1 MAYYKM
7 KEQLSVMS
15 ATVNQLTME
24 KSRLLEEKDQVS
36 SKFGRMNKLEE
47 AEREN
52 SYSLLKE
59 KYDKLLEDLKNMK
72 IENKTLQNK
81 MLILET
87 EGGAARADNSRIQ
100 EIINEKNMLQNKL
113 DDLLQLPFFKREA
126 GKSTYQENQ
135 TLRQQI
141 KEKESEYKNVGDKIK
156 ALETENGKL
165 KDDLKILSAERDNL
179 KSMNNSFKNR
189 LMDGPGMNMQEMMNN
204 LLQIDPNEFRRTM
217 HDLEFDG

>member
-59 KYDKLLEDLKNMK
+59 KFDKLLEDLKNMK

-126 GKSTYQENQ
+126 GKSTY
-135 TLRQQI
+135 
-141 KEKESEYKNVGDKIK
+141 
-156 ALETENGKL
+156 
-165 KDDLKILSAERDNL
+165 
-179 KSMNNSFKNR
+179 
-189 LMDGPGMNMQEMMNN
+189 
-204 LLQIDPNEFRRTM
+204 
-217 HDLEFDG
+217 